1 MHTISAD
8 DTRTPAR
15 SRSAGTCR
23 TADSPRTVVWNRP
36 GPSSTKRQFAALAWE
51 DVRGVVSRAPLRDA
65 GRRVDVP
72 VAVATWVAA
81 FIVGQLVTALIVGG
95 DDPDTIAIPTL
106 FVAVAATWLAYLGGM
121 WAASQRAGSGDF
133 VEDYQLRFAPIDLV
147 GVPIGV
153 LCQLVLV
160 PLLYLPLSELWPD
173 TFSDDRLSEN
183 AEKLVDRADGASMV
197 LLVLMVCLLA
207 PVVEELVYRGLL
219 QGSLAAR
226 FDQLLAL
233 LVAAAWFT
241 LIHFRPVEYPGLF
254 LFGLV
259 AGAGLMVTGRLG
271 LPIVT
276 HVSFNITGLLLAL
289 P

>member
-1 MHTISAD
+1 
-8 DTRTPAR
+8 
-15 SRSAGTCR
+15 
-23 TADSPRTVVWNRP
+23 
-36 GPSSTKRQFAALAWE
+36 
-51 DVRGVVSRAPLRDA
+51 VSRAPLRDA

-81 FIVGQLVTALIVGG
+81 FIVGQLATALIVGG
-95 DDPDTIAIPTL
+95 DDPDLIAIPKL
-106 FVAVAATWLAYLGGM
+106 FVAVAATWLAYLAGM
-121 WAASQRAGSGDF
+121 WAASQRAGSANF
-133 VEDYQLRFAPIDLV
+133 VEDYQLRFAPIDLL
-147 GVPIGV
+147 GVPVGV

-183 AEKLVDRADGASMV
+183 AEKLVDRADGASVV
-197 LLVLMVCLLA
+197 LLVLMVCVFA

-226 FDQLLAL
+226 FDQVLAL
-233 LVAAAWFT
+233 LVASAWFT

-259 AGAGLMVTGRLG
+259 AGAGLLLTGRLG

-276 HVSFNITGLLLAL
+276 HVAFNVTGLLLAL

>member
-1 MHTISAD
+1 
-8 DTRTPAR
+8 
-15 SRSAGTCR
+15 
-23 TADSPRTVVWNRP
+23 
-36 GPSSTKRQFAALAWE
+36 
-51 DVRGVVSRAPLRDA
+51 VSRAPLRDA

-72 VAVATWVAA
+72 VAVVTWVAA
-81 FIVGQLVTALIVGG
+81 FVVGQAVSALIVGG
-95 DDPDTIAIPTL
+95 EDPDLIAIPTL
-106 FVAVAATWLAYLGGM
+106 FAGVAATWIAYLAGM
-121 WAASQRAGSGDF
+121 WVASQRAGSGNF
-133 VEDYQLRFAPIDLV
+133 VEDYRLRFAPIDLV

-173 TFSDDRLSEN
+173 TFSDERLSEN

-197 LLVLMVCLLA
+197 LLVLMVCLIA

-226 FDQLLAL
+226 FDQFLAL
-233 LVAAAWFT
+233 VVAAGWFA

-259 AGAGLMVTGRLG
+259 AGAGLLYTGRLG

-276 HVSFNITGLLLAL
+276 HVAFNVTGLLLAL